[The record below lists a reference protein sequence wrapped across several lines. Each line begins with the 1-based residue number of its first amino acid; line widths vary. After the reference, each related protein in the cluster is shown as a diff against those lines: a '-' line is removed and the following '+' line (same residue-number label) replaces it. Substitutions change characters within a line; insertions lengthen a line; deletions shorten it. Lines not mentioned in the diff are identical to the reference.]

1 MVMMLNPNCNC
12 CMKPR
17 FDFFHC
23 QPCWNAHHNGER
35 DNDWLD
41 ADEYSKQQPS
51 EVQKLIELM
60 QNKEVINKILKD
72 DKKLLDELAK
82 S

>member
-1 MVMMLNPNCNC
+1 MVMMINQNCNC
-12 CMKPR
+12 CINPA

-23 QPCWNAHHNGER
+23 KFCWNKWHNGER

-41 ADEYSKQQPS
+41 AEKYRKQQPS
-51 EVQKLIELM
+51 EIQKLIELM
-60 QNKEVINKILKD
+60 QNKAVIKKILND
-72 DKKLLDELAK
+72 DKELLDELAK